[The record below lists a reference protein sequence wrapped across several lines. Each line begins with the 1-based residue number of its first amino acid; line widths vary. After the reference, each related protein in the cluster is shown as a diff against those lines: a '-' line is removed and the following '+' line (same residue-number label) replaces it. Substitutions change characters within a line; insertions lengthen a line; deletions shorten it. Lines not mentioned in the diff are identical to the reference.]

1 MTYREVVCSQQIH
14 CLSCP
19 LSVGCTGKDCRSL
32 TESEIKAIM
41 DKHRKQEAENKGM
54 HICWH

>member
-19 LSVGCTGKDCRSL
+19 LSVGSTGKDCRSL
-32 TESEIKAIM
+32 TKAEIEAII
-41 DKHRKQEAENKGM
+41 DKYRKQEAENRGM